1 MTIRS
6 QHFRFACQ
14 RYLPVLLVA
23 ISAGAMAEDSAPS
36 VEDNIRA
43 MDTNRDG
50 MVTVHEMREFL
61 ELKNGKGYRQ
71 ELLDELEGKTGRSCA
86 SPFSKSAF

>member
-1 MTIRS
+1 MN
-6 QHFRFACQ
+6 FRWKPLRCASLRC
-14 RYLPVLLVA
+14 LPVILLA
-23 ISAGAMAEDSAPS
+23 LSAAGMADDATPS

-43 MDTNRDG
+43 MDTNKDG
-50 MVTVHEMREFL
+50 MVTVHEVRVFL
-61 ELKNGKGYRQ
+61 ELKNGKGYQQ